1 MLADFLFLA
10 MTFAEW
16 TRGSRMDARSRSVH
30 HAPGHICQDL
40 PWMDHV
46 PWGKGKGKKVW
57 RKSKGW
63 NQEEHKTEELSA
75 EDECLAR
82 HRDEGVLLVC

>member
-1 MLADFLFLA
+1 
-10 MTFAEW
+10 
-16 TRGSRMDARSRSVH
+16 
-30 HAPGHICQDL
+30 
-40 PWMDHV
+40 MDHV
-46 PWGKGKGKKVW
+46 PWGKGKGKKGW